1 MLEGLINEYISKADD
16 WNRIFSKMKI
26 CTFSL
31 CASPVFILF
40 SPLLL
45 KFNNKI
51 WWEYLSLL
59 ITLIPYFI
67 SFFMFN
73 SKAKKVLGIK
83 NKGFWNSAKNR
94 KILHEFEVSIVEDYL
109 KKINCY
115 DYVKINV
122 MVAKLKNIIKKNNI
136 DIVLPVSISV
146 LLLPIWEQ
154 WIALIFDTCKSSN
167 QLSEL
172 IRILISSIISIV
184 TIIFLFSP
192 IKDAFKNIYNNIF
205 NRRNENIQY
214 LISILEDI
222 SFTLEINK

>member
-1 MLEGLINEYISKADD
+1 
-16 WNRIFSKMKI
+16 
-26 CTFSL
+26 
-31 CASPVFILF
+31 
-40 SPLLL
+40 
-45 KFNNKI
+45 
-51 WWEYLSLL
+51 
-59 ITLIPYFI
+59 
-67 SFFMFN
+67 MFN

-122 MVAKLKNIIKKNNI
+122 MVAKLKNIIKKI
-136 DIVLPVSISV
+136 LPVSISV

-192 IKDAFKNIYNNIF
+192 IKDTFKNIYNNIF

>member
-16 WNRIFSKMKI
+16 WNRIFSKMKFR
-26 CTFSL
+26 TFSL
-31 CASPVFILF
+31 CVSPVFILF

-192 IKDAFKNIYNNIF
+192 IKDTFKNIYNNIF

>member
-16 WNRIFSKMKI
+16 WNRIFSKMKFR
-26 CTFSL
+26 TFSL
-31 CASPVFILF
+31 CVSPVFILF

-136 DIVLPVSISV
+136 DIVLPETYVC
-146 LLLPIWEQ
+146 P
-154 WIALIFDTCKSSN
+154 
-167 QLSEL
+167 
-172 IRILISSIISIV
+172 
-184 TIIFLFSP
+184 
-192 IKDAFKNIYNNIF
+192 
-205 NRRNENIQY
+205 
-214 LISILEDI
+214 
-222 SFTLEINK
+222 

>member
-16 WNRIFSKMKI
+16 WNRIFSKMKFR
-26 CTFSL
+26 TFSL
-31 CASPVFILF
+31 CVSPVFILF

-154 WIALIFDTCKSSN
+154 WISLIFDTCKSSN

-172 IRILISSIISIV
+172 IRILISSIYIV
-184 TIIFLFSP
+184 AVILSLFFL
-192 IKDAFKNIYNNIF
+192 IKDVLKTLYNAIL